1 MYIIN
6 NLILINKYQLQNIK
20 VFKQIPEEN
29 IDIIISMIDPNY
41 YNRQKELKHFFR
53 ICKTKGM
60 SYKAILEY
68 YLVIKK
74 KILHRKLSKEEQI
87 YLDSIWKQPHGW
99 FGNLVM
105 CSHCGYYIFI
115 RDIEKNIKTKIN
127 IMDLEELGNYL
138 N

>member
-1 MYIIN
+1 
-6 NLILINKYQLQNIK
+6 
-20 VFKQIPEEN
+20 
-29 IDIIISMIDPNY
+29 MIDPNY

-74 KILHRKLSKEEQI
+74 FYMKIIQRRTNI
-87 YLDSIWKQPHGW
+87 FNSIWKQPNGW